1 MDCTFGSLGF
11 YFGFYHVIELLFVGC
26 TAYLVGLSSQNPETF
41 KSYQLC
47 IRHLVMNIMVSIRRI
62 MYL

>member
-1 MDCTFGSLGF
+1 MDCIFGSLGF
-11 YFGFYHVIELLFVGC
+11 YFGFCHVIALLFVGF

-47 IRHLVMNIMVSIRRI
+47 IRHWEINIMVFIC
-62 MYL
+62 